1 MFICPR
7 VLFANT
13 WCRLRAALP
22 EPIISVL
29 LATIGSIGKGAVAR
43 ADGAVSAGHE
53 SAVVIKSAVLLDT
66 AIKRVVGFRPYRP

>member
-7 VLFANT
+7 VLFAYN

-29 LATIGSIGKGAVAR
+29 LATIGSIAKRAVAR
-43 ADGAVSAGHE
+43 ADGTVSAGHE
-53 SAVVIKSAVLLDT
+53 RAAVIKNAVLLD
-66 AIKRVVGFRPYRP
+66 AALKRVVGFRPYRP